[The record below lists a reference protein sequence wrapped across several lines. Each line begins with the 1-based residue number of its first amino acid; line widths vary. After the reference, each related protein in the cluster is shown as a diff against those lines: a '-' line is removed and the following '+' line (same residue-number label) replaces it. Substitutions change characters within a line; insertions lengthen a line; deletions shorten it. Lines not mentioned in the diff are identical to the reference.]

1 MKGSNASFK
10 VIKMKNRVPEFAKKI
25 GFAVVLIGGFTTSS
39 HAARDLTG
47 VSVSLEPI
55 VGYEL
60 QRKEDPT
67 RTKLVLTYG
76 ARVVAGYK
84 ILSAELE
91 YTQGKSNDRY
101 ADTATEIEEKT
112 QNVRL
117 GVRSTFSIASMLDW
131 YLRGG
136 AEAQKRHITRT
147 VSGITTERDAPS
159 KVYPYL
165 GTGMYFR
172 LGSQISLNAS
182 VLTTIKDTSNLNKN
196 EYTTAFG
203 VNVNFNAR

>member
-1 MKGSNASFK
+1 M
-10 VIKMKNRVPEFAKKI
+10 
-25 GFAVVLIGGFTTSS
+25 TSAQ
-39 HAARDLTG
+39 AAPSMTG

-84 ILSAELE
+84 ILSGELE
-91 YTQGKSNDRY
+91 YTQGKSEDRY
-101 ADTATEIEEKT
+101 PDTATEIEEKS

-117 GVRSTFSIASMLDW
+117 GVRSTFTLASMLDW

-147 VSGITTERDAPS
+147 VAGVVSERDAPS

-165 GTGMYFR
+165 GTGLSIR
-172 LGSQISLNAS
+172 LGSQIALNAS
-182 VLTTIKDTSNLNKN
+182 VLATLKDTNDLKKN

-203 VNVNFNAR
+203 INVNFNTR